1 MAGLGWGCSGVDQC
15 QGNRCKSQSNRMKE
29 TDNVINA
36 QIAAL
41 QLPTLKVWFE
51 TTAKPEQIEWFSLL
65 GPITRLSVF
74 PREFVSQRRY
84 L

>member
-1 MAGLGWGCSGVDQC
+1 MEGLGWRCSGIDRC
-15 QGNRCKSQSNRMKE
+15 QGNCCKGQFDGIKE
-29 TDNVINA
+29 TDGTINGR
-36 QIAAL
+36 IGVL

-74 PREFVSQRRY
+74 PREFVSRC
-84 L
+84 